1 MSLWYLCPLA
11 FSAIPPS
18 QPLTNSHPAVALK
31 TGALVLVALDPSRLL
46 RGTVFRMGP
55 QAGIALGAT
64 ERRWV
69 RRLEK
74 TADEV

>member
-1 MSLWYLCPLA
+1 M
-11 FSAIPPS
+11 
-18 QPLTNSHPAVALK
+18 
-31 TGALVLVALDPSRLL
+31 ALDPSRLL